1 MSPPIVDRGVPPRR
15 VFVTGGT
22 GFIGRHLIP
31 ALLRRGH
38 SVTAL
43 ARPGSEKRLPPG
55 CAVRSGNR
63 SFTCSVPPCTCS
75 VPPCTWAI
83 GNPLDGETY
92 RGEVP
97 PADTFVHLVGVSHP
111 SPAKAN
117 LFRSIDLASL
127 RAAVAVAVSAGIG
140 HFVYVSVAQ
149 PAPVMQAYVAARREG
164 ERILMDS
171 GLRATILRP
180 WYVLG
185 PGRRWPLLLTP
196 LYRLLESLPSTRE
209 KALRLGLVT
218 LSQMIGAL
226 LAAVEHPYDPACDGI
241 AIVEVPQIRKMAPL
255 SRPSE
260 PE

>member
-1 MSPPIVDRGVPPRR
+1 MSPPIVDREVPPRQI
-15 VFVTGGT
+15 FVTGGT

-31 ALLRRGH
+31 ELLRRGH

-55 CAVRSGNR
+55 CAVRSGGR
-63 SFTCSVPPCTCS
+63 SF
-75 VPPCTWAI
+75 TWAI

-92 RGEVP
+92 RKEVSS
-97 PADTFVHLVGVSHP
+97 ATTFVHLVGVSHP
-111 SPAKAN
+111 SPAKTD

-127 RAAVAVAVSAGIG
+127 SSAVAVAVSAGIG

-164 ERILMDS
+164 EKILIDS

-218 LSQMIGAL
+218 LPQMIGAL
-226 LAAVEHPYDPACDGI
+226 LSAVEHPPPPGCNRI
-241 AIVEVPQIRKMAPL
+241 SLVEVPEIRKGGAIF
-255 SRPSE
+255 
-260 PE
+260 

>member
-1 MSPPIVDRGVPPRR
+1 MPPRQI
-15 VFVTGGT
+15 FVTGGT

-31 ALLRRGH
+31 ELLRRGH

-55 CAVRSGNR
+55 CAVRSGGR
-63 SFTCSVPPCTCS
+63 SL
-75 VPPCTWAI
+75 TWAI

-92 RGEVP
+92 RKEVSS
-97 PADTFVHLVGVSHP
+97 ADTFVHLVGVSRP
-111 SPAKAN
+111 SPAKAD

-127 RAAVAVAVSAGIG
+127 RAAAAVAVSAGIG

-164 ERILMDS
+164 ERILIES
-171 GLRATILRP
+171 GLHATILRP

-218 LSQMIGAL
+218 LPQMIGAL
-226 LAAVEHPYDPACDGI
+226 LAAVEHPCDPACDGI

-255 SRPSE
+255 SRSSE